1 MILGSAIESPLP
13 NVPNVPNV
21 TVLTVPRHDVDGER
35 AGMLVS
41 DARLSNAADTDVD
54 DCREHT

>member
-1 MILGSAIESPLP
+1 MILGCAIESPLP
-13 NVPNVPNV
+13 TVPNVS
-21 TVLTVPRHDVDGER
+21 VLTVPRHDVDGER

-41 DARLSNAADTDVD
+41 DPRLSNAADTDVD